1 MGRQMMPELRRTF
14 AIFDFFNAAHSA
26 NSQYV
31 CIQCTHVERWL
42 HCQAFWY
49 EGVAI
54 SNFSLVTAF
63 MSFCQLQEN
72 FLPLK
77 IGFHYLLIIVVMNCL
92 ETIGHRPASGLYP
105 RGQRLLNLTNNKKQ
119 NNTLKGLFLYYLIL
133 NRRGLPIYYKIT
145 HWQTLNAFIFLVWC
159 YIFAF
164 CNKIFKWPL
173 QKDHNNSL

>member
-1 MGRQMMPELRRTF
+1 MIFFPPVDRLNSVGILLKGRNVWMGRQMMPELRRTF

-49 EGVAI
+49 EGIAI
-54 SNFSLVTAF
+54 CNFSLVTAF

-105 RGQRLLNLTNNKKQ
+105 RGQRLLNLTNNKK
-119 NNTLKGLFLYYLIL
+119 TE
-133 NRRGLPIYYKIT
+133 
-145 HWQTLNAFIFLVWC
+145 
-159 YIFAF
+159 
-164 CNKIFKWPL
+164 
-173 QKDHNNSL
+173 